1 MSKLFFSACIA
12 TIALAGPCQA
22 DTAFKG
28 VAFITA
34 IAGTCDG
41 DTVGDRFNMT
51 YHPFSVSGGTQTEH
65 VAALNIFYTY
75 GSQFNTLSTGNFSSV
90 YKTTSNGGIGW
101 SDYVSDFASAVLISK
116 TTPTTLTA
124 TTPMVVMSGKIKNKD
139 GSAGTQDCEISF
151 DFSGVR

>member
-1 MSKLFFSACIA
+1 MSKLLVSAFVA
-12 TIALAGPCQA
+12 TVALAVPCHA
-22 DTAFKG
+22 DTSFKG
-28 VAFITA
+28 TAFITA

-51 YHPFSVSGGTQTEH
+51 YHPFSVSGGTQTER
-65 VAALNIFYTY
+65 VAALNMFYTY
-75 GSQFNTLSTGNFSSV
+75 GSQFNTLTTGNFSSV

-101 SDYVSDFASAVLISK
+101 SDYVSDFTSAVLISN
-116 TTPTTLTA
+116 TTPATLTA

-139 GSAGTQDCEISF
+139 GGAGTLDCEISF